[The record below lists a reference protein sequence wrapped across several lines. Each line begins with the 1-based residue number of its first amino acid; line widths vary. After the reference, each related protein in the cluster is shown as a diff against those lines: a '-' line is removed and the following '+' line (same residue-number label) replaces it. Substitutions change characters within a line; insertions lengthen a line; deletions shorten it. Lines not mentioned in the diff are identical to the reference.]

1 MITSKSDLQY
11 YLQKDSENY
20 ISQNQGFL
28 QRLKYNLLCS
38 PISDQE
44 YIWKYIWTLR
54 HLEYHINHHKSFYNQ
69 IMKIYFGQKLRHFSY
84 KTGYQILPNV
94 IDEGLTIW
102 HFGSIIINGS
112 SHIGRNVVLNI
123 YVV

>member
-44 YIWKYIWTLR
+44 YIWKLR
-54 HLEYHINHHKSFYNQ
+54 HLEYHIKSSQEF
-69 IMKIYFGQKLRHFSY
+69 L
-84 KTGYQILPNV
+84 
-94 IDEGLTIW
+94 
-102 HFGSIIINGS
+102 
-112 SHIGRNVVLNI
+112 
-123 YVV
+123 